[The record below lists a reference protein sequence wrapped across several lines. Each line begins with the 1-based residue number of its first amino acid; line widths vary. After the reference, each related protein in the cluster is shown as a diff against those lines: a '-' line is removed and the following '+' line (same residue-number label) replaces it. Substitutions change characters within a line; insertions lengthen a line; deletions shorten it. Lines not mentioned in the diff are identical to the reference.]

1 MSAVP
6 ARTKKPAPA
15 RKVTKGEL
23 SRNKLIEAAA
33 RVFVK
38 KGFAQTTI
46 RDIAKEAEVA
56 LGALYFHF
64 PSKDE
69 FATAVFEQG
78 IKAIWEHV
86 EQDIAALPPN
96 TDART
101 RIETALRS
109 HILATLDHGDYAV
122 AIRFARDSLA
132 PAGVQRRYRQTVDRY
147 RQVWQ
152 SLIEDGQK
160 AGIVR
165 RDMTAGKVLFF
176 VFGSV
181 NWLSEW
187 YDPKRAPIEELI
199 GDFSTLLFQGIK
211 PPAA

>member
-1 MSAVP
+1 MTAAAKKARP
-6 ARTKKPAPA
+6 ATP

-23 SRNKLIEAAA
+23 SRNRLLEAAA

-46 RDIAKEAEVA
+46 RDIAREAGVA

-86 EQDIAALPPN
+86 EQDVAALPPG

-101 RIETALRS
+101 RIEAALRS

-132 PAGVQRRYRQTVDRY
+132 PAAVQRRYRQTVDRY
-147 RQVWQ
+147 RQIWQ
-152 SLIEDGQK
+152 NLIEEGQK

-165 RDMTAGKVLFF
+165 RDMTAGTVLFF
-176 VFGSV
+176 VFGAV

-187 YDPKRAPIEELI
+187 YDPKRAPIEDMI
-199 GDFSTLLFQGIK
+199 RNFSTLLFQGIK
-211 PPAA
+211 PPAP